1 MGRETPVRDGSSV
14 HEPNQLV
21 NCAADALDSAPAPM
35 SDPLLPL
42 PWLDILIILGLILL
56 NGVFAM
62 SELAIVSSR
71 EARLRALAKT
81 GSSGARCALDLA
93 AKPGRFLSTV
103 QIGITLISILAG
115 AYSGASLGG
124 PVSQQLEAAGLEAD
138 TARTVGFGLVIAV
151 VTYVSLIVGEL
162 VPKQFAL
169 RSPEPIA
176 AIVARPMNWL
186 SKATA
191 PFVWLLDKTS
201 LLIFRVLGLNRESKN
216 QVTAEELHL
225 VVAEAQ
231 TAGVLEESERA
242 IISGIVRLAD
252 RPVREV
258 MTPRTEID
266 WIDVGASTEEI
277 RQELLDNPHSRIP
290 VADGSIEN
298 IVGVIQTRDVLAASI
313 RGEPLDL
320 KRLCR
325 KAPVIPDLMD
335 AMDALAVLRGAD
347 VPLALVHD
355 EYGHLDGIVTP
366 GSILAA
372 LAGTFAHDVE
382 QGEEPP
388 LVEREDGSWLVSGA
402 ASADL
407 LVDRLGVNLPD
418 DRDYST
424 VAGFALSVLKHIP
437 ETGERFR
444 HDGWSFEIVD
454 MDGRKIDKL
463 IVSRMRRK
471 PAESHVEAA
480 K

>member
-1 MGRETPVRDGSSV
+1 
-14 HEPNQLV
+14 
-21 NCAADALDSAPAPM
+21 M
-35 SDPLLPL
+35 SDHISPIPWIDVLL
-42 PWLDILIILGLILL
+42 ILALILL
-56 NGVFAM
+56 NGVLAM

-71 EARLRALAKT
+71 EARLKAMAKT
-81 GSSGARCALDLA
+81 GSGGAQCALDLA
-93 AKPGRFLSTV
+93 ADPGRFLSTV
-103 QIGITLISILAG
+103 QSGITLIAIFAG
-115 AYSGASLGG
+115 AFSGATLGE
-124 PVSQQLEAAGLEAD
+124 PLAQRVQLLGLDPD
-138 TARTVGFGLVIAV
+138 TAHTIGFGIVIV
-151 VTYVSLIVGEL
+151 LTTYVSLVIGEI
-162 VPKQFAL
+162 VPKQIAL

-176 AIVARPMNWL
+176 AIMSRPLKWL
-186 SKATA
+186 SKFTA
-191 PFVWLLDKTS
+191 PFVWLLDLS
-201 LLIFRVLGLNRESKN
+201 SRLIFRLLRLDRESKN

-258 MTPRTEID
+258 MTPRTEVY
-266 WIDVGASTEEI
+266 WIDAAAGPEEI
-277 RQELLDNPHSRIP
+277 RQALLETPHSRVP

-298 IVGVIQTRDVLAASI
+298 IVGVIQIRDVLVAELE
-313 RGEPLDL
+313 GEPINLQ
-320 KRLCR
+320 KLCR
-325 KAPVIPDLMD
+325 SAPVIPDLMD
-335 AMDALAVLRGAD
+335 AMDALAVLRSAE

-407 LVDRLGVNLPD
+407 LVDQLGINLPE

-424 VAGFALSVLKHIP
+424 VAGFALSVLKHLP
-437 ETGERFR
+437 ETGETFR
-444 HDGWSFEIVD
+444 HDSWRFEVVD

-463 IVSRMRRK
+463 LASRPRK
-471 PAESHVEAA
+471 KPVEERTEAVG
-480 K
+480 

>member
-1 MGRETPVRDGSSV
+1 
-14 HEPNQLV
+14 
-21 NCAADALDSAPAPM
+21 M
-35 SDPLLPL
+35 SDHISPI
-42 PWLDILIILGLILL
+42 PWTDVLIILALIAL

-71 EARLRALAKT
+71 EARLKAMAKS
-81 GSSGARCALDLA
+81 GSGGAQCALDLVA
-93 AKPGRFLSTV
+93 EPGRFLSTV
-103 QIGITLISILAG
+103 QIGITLIGILAG
-115 AYSGASLGG
+115 AYSGASLGT
-124 PVSQQLEAAGLEAD
+124 PTAERLQLLGLDPE
-138 TARTVGFGLVIAV
+138 TAKGIGFGIVIV
-151 VTYVSLIVGEL
+151 ITTFLSLIIGEL

-176 AIVARPMNWL
+176 VVMSRPMRWL

-191 PFVWLLDKTS
+191 PVVWLLDRTS
-201 LLIFRVLGLNRESKN
+201 ALIFRLLGLNRESKN

-231 TAGVLEESERA
+231 TAGVLEEDERA
-242 IISGIVRLAD
+242 MISGIVRLAD

-258 MTPRTEID
+258 MTPRMEID
-266 WIDVGASTEEI
+266 WIDVAASPEEI
-277 RQELLDNPHSRIP
+277 RQELLENPHSRIP

-320 KRLCR
+320 QRLCR

-335 AMDALAVLRGAD
+335 AMDALAVLRNAD

-388 LVEREDGSWLVSGA
+388 LLEREDGSWLVSGA

-407 LVDRLGVNLPD
+407 LGDRLGINLPGE
-418 DRDYST
+418 RDYST
-424 VAGFALSVLKHIP
+424 VAGFALSVLKHLP
-437 ETGERFR
+437 ETGETFKY
-444 HDGWSFEIVD
+444 DGWAFEVVD

-463 IVSRMRRK
+463 IASRPRK
-471 PAESHVEAA
+471 RPAEVEVEAVG
-480 K
+480 

>member
-1 MGRETPVRDGSSV
+1 
-14 HEPNQLV
+14 
-21 NCAADALDSAPAPM
+21 M
-35 SDPLLPL
+35 SDHLTPI
-42 PWLDILIILGLILL
+42 PWLDVLLLLALIAL
-56 NGVFAM
+56 NGVLAM

-71 EARLRALAKT
+71 DARLKAMARS
-81 GSSGARCALDLA
+81 GSSGAQCALDLA
-93 AKPGRFLSTV
+93 AEPGRFLSTV
-103 QIGITLISILAG
+103 QSGITLIAIFAG
-115 AYSGASLGG
+115 AFSGEALGG
-124 PVSQQLEAAGLEAD
+124 PASERLQLAGLPAD
-138 TARTVGFGLVIAV
+138 TAHTVGFVLVIV
-151 VTYVSLIVGEL
+151 ITTFVSLVIGEI
-162 VPKQFAL
+162 VPKQIAL

-176 AIVARPMNWL
+176 VIVARPMRWL
-186 SKATA
+186 SRIVA
-191 PFVWLLDKTS
+191 PFVWLLDRSS
-201 LLIFRVLGLNRESKN
+201 LLIFKLFGFDRESKN

-266 WIDVGASTEEI
+266 WIDLDCSPEEV
-277 RQELLDNPHSRIP
+277 RQALLETAHTRIP
-290 VADGSIEN
+290 VADGSVEN
-298 IVGVIQTRDVLAASI
+298 IVGVVQIRDVVAALLEN
-313 RGEPLDL
+313 RPLDL
-320 KRLCR
+320 RALCR

-335 AMDALAVLRGAD
+335 AMDALAALRSAE

-372 LAGTFAHDVE
+372 LAGTFAHDIE

-402 ASADL
+402 ANADL
-407 LVDRLGVNLPD
+407 LSDRLGVAMPG

-424 VAGFALSVLKHIP
+424 VAGFALSVLKHLP
-437 ETGERFR
+437 ETGEIFR

-463 IVSRMRRK
+463 IASRPRK
-471 PAESHVEAA
+471 RPAESETAA
-480 K
+480 AG